1 MILTDSE
8 SNNQSLNPSLS
19 QRQRQQNVPLLQ
31 SLTRKNSLIK
41 IILFLT
47 ITITITYSFLG
58 IIFLCNNY
66 NLIIECPQ
74 SHILLYTVTY
84 ICLFIIGN
92 IFCEKTYQKY
102 TEIYFWIFSGI
113 ELCNITIVTWAVF
126 ELCII
131 PYNNNDTLIAGSFN
145 NNTSCLKLQNSDSWT
160 FMESTVVVI
169 IIFTI
174 VYAISIAYLST
185 HREEIASRLNS
196 ISFI

>member
-185 HREEIASRLNS
+185 HRDEIASILNS
-196 ISFI
+196 

>member
-1 MILTDSE
+1 MSRNAKMRIADLE
-8 SNNQSLNPSLS
+8 SNNQS
-19 QRQRQQNVPLLQ
+19 QRENLKNVPLLQ
-31 SLTRKNSLIK
+31 SRARNYSPTK
-41 IILFLT
+41 IIIFLT
-47 ITITITYSFLG
+47 ITITIIYSFLG
-58 IIFLCNNY
+58 IILLCNNY
-66 NLIIECPQ
+66 NVIIDCPQ

-92 IFCEKTYQKY
+92 IFCEKAYQKY

-185 HREEIASRLNS
+185 HRDEIASILNS
-196 ISFI
+196 